1 MNRLPGVHAL
11 IAILLAAAQVSA
23 QQVIPFESNGLKYQA
38 LTKSG
43 VTVMFAMM
51 PLYVNKFAVVQV
63 AVSNGSAGPYTIR
76 PEDFIFVQADGAE
89 RRAISPRTVVEM
101 LEKKGSGTDVIK
113 LVTAYE
119 ASVAGNPHVKSNF
132 GYEQRR
138 QAALAMSGSRGRAAA
153 AASAL
158 AFVQSRLQPGDST
171 DGAVFFETEGKPL
184 GAGKMVVKTGAD
196 VFEFAASS

>member
-11 IAILLAAAQVSA
+11 TAILLAAAQASA

-43 VTVMFAMM
+43 VTVMFAVM

-76 PEDFIFVQADGAE
+76 PEDFVFVHSDGAE
-89 RRAISPRTVVEM
+89 LRAVSPRTVVEM

-119 ASVAGNPHVKSNF
+119 ASVAGNPHVKSNY

-158 AFVQSRLQPGDST
+158 AFVQSRLQQGDST
-171 DGAVFFETEGKPL
+171 DGAVFFETDGKPL
-184 GAGKMVVKTGAD
+184 GAGKMVVRTGAD
-196 VFEFAASS
+196 VFEFASSS